1 MSIKMSTLTK
11 ESGFSK
17 STILYYIKEGLLP
30 KPKKPKPNLHLYS
43 DNSIKILEFI
53 KYLQEHFHYS
63 IAEIK
68 SIIEDNK
75 IDFSSD
81 TTIIINYLSAMDAKE
96 KKESMQNLKSKAIK
110 MGVDKRLFKEYKDCA
125 KKLAKIE
132 YEIGAKFLESNEQN
146 QDHELQKILFDL
158 ILEYKPYI
166 FNIATIKEHKKRVA
180 KNIGED
186 Q

>member
-17 STILYYIKEGLLP
+17 STILYYVKEGLLP
-30 KPKKPKPNLHLYS
+30 EPQKPKPNLHLYDDRS
-43 DNSIKILEFI
+43 VRILEFI
-53 KYLQEHFHYS
+53 KYLQDHFHYS

-75 IDFSSD
+75 IDFSND
-81 TTIIINYLSAMDAKE
+81 TSIIINYLSAMGGDE
-96 KKESMQNLKSKAIK
+96 KKKSMQELKQKALENGI
-110 MGVDKRLFKEYKDCA
+110 DKRLFKEYKDCA

-132 YEIGAKFLESNEQN
+132 YEIAAKFLESNEEN

-166 FNIATIKEHKKRVA
+166 FNLATIKEHKKRVA
-180 KNIGED
+180 KNLKDEK
-186 Q
+186 